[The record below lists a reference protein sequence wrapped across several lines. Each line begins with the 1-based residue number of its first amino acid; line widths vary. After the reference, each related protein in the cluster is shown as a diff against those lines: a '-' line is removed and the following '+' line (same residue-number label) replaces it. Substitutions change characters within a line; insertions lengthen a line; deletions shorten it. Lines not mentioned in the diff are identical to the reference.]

1 MIFAPTDSLAMV
13 MTDPSFHWWSKELF
27 VTVQSTYYK
36 GRTYGCHPEV
46 REANNEGSA
55 RDCSKQHDPQR
66 KDPSLSLRDV
76 QDDSAGSFFKQTGKM
91 LTGFYLDG
99 TDTNIFTYSFILK
112 GIISAAICPQQRK
125 L

>member
-1 MIFAPTDSLAMV
+1 
-13 MTDPSFHWWSKELF
+13 
-27 VTVQSTYYK
+27 
-36 GRTYGCHPEV
+36 
-46 REANNEGSA
+46 
-55 RDCSKQHDPQR
+55 
-66 KDPSLSLRDV
+66 
-76 QDDSAGSFFKQTGKM
+76 M